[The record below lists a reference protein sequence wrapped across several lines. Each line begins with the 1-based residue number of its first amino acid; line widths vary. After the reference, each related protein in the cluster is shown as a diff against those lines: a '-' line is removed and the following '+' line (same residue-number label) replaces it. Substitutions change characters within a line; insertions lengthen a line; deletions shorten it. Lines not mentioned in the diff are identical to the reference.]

1 MGEERTSTSGRRAA
15 CLLLVLFATVFMGI
29 LMTSAADGLV
39 PQQRNPFL
47 LGAYF
52 KARQLKD
59 VAEKAIAELEAEIG
73 RNRDVAAR
81 SRKLMELAAQ
91 RSDDNARR
99 AEQIAAQALRLAE
112 ESLARNEKTL
122 AEWRVRKSWAEKSM
136 AELMRLIKEGPIS
149 QSLPVSLTSS
159 LGGRARVIKPDGA
172 SLDLESDS
180 PGFLLPG
187 DVIKTSEGMAEL
199 QALGGRATTRLDR
212 NSELSL
218 MDETGEAQRFE
229 LVRGRLH
236 GVVDKVDSFL
246 SRLKQGFED
255 YREDLGTIKEYF
267 TDDELKAAVNRRIDI
282 WLRWKK
288 GDIIAAD
295 SIKVTAVLGIR
306 GTEYLIQHSPDNGAE
321 VWVLDGEVELT
332 FPGKSESLIIRAGY
346 RCSFNEDGPSAPA
359 PFDTV
364 ERWWER

>member
-1 MGEERTSTSGRRAA
+1 MAEERTSRPGQRAA
-15 CLLLVLFATVFMGI
+15 CLLVVLLATIFMGI

-52 KARQLKD
+52 KARQ
-59 VAEKAIAELEAEIG
+59 VNEAAEKAITELEAEIR

-99 AEQIAAQALRLAE
+99 AEQIAAQALRVAE

-149 QSLPVSLTSS
+149 QSSPISLASS
-159 LGGRARVIKPDGA
+159 LGGRALVIKPDGT
-172 SLDLESDS
+172 SLDLGSDS
-180 PGFLLPG
+180 PGFLSPG
-187 DVIKTSEGMAEL
+187 HIIKTSEGTAEL
-199 QALGGRATTRLDR
+199 QSLGGRATTQLDR
-212 NSELSL
+212 DSELAV
-218 MDETGEAQRFE
+218 MDEAGEAQSFE

-255 YREDLGTIKEYF
+255 YREDLGTIKDYF
-267 TDDELKAAVNRRIDI
+267 SDDELNAEVNKRLDL
-282 WLRWKK
+282 WFRWAK
-288 GDIIAAD
+288 GDIIRAD
-295 SIKVTAVLGIR
+295 SIKVIAVVAVR
-306 GTEYLIQHSPDNGAE
+306 GTEYLIQRYPDQSAE

-332 FPGKSESLIIRAGY
+332 FPGKSEPIMIKAGY